1 MVKLAGVR
9 TLLVRLLVLGLGIA
23 LLFAVVR
30 ELNPAALWQSLSR
43 VGWFGFALVV
53 IAGLGLTACLSSGLY
68 PLLFDAAS
76 LRLVFAARQVR
87 DSAGDILP
95 FTQIGGI
102 ALGMRVL
109 SLGGISPAR
118 ALAAGM
124 VDVTT
129 ELMAQALFILTGLAL
144 AAPTIRADPHL
155 GPYFGWLVIGA
166 LLFAAGVMVFAF
178 LQLVGSRVAEK
189 FVQVPKLGRGTTA
202 FREALHHL
210 YRHRARVTFSVTL
223 HFMGWCASGLWL
235 WVVFQVLGKPIA
247 PTSAI
252 AIQSLL
258 EALRSATVFIP
269 AAVGIQEAGYAAL
282 GALFGFAPETG
293 VAVSLLR
300 RGRDI
305 VVGVPVLLAWQAMEA
320 RRIGGKADVA

>member
-1 MVKLAGVR
+1 MR
-9 TLLVRLLVLGLGIA
+9 TLLIRLLVLALGIL
-23 LLFAVVR
+23 LLFLVLR
-30 ELNPAALWQSLSR
+30 ELNLTAVLQSLSQ
-43 VGWFGFALVV
+43 VGWFGFAVVV
-53 IAGLGLTACLSSGLY
+53 IAGLVLTACLSSGLY
-68 PLLFDAAS
+68 PLLLDAAS

-87 DSAGDILP
+87 DSCGDILP
-95 FTQIGGI
+95 FTQLGGI

-109 SLGGISPAR
+109 SLGGIAPAR

-129 ELMAQALFILTGLAL
+129 ELMAQALFILIGLAL
-144 AAPTIRADPHL
+144 AAPAIHADPQL
-155 GPYFGWLVIGA
+155 GPYFNWLVIGS
-166 LLFAAGVMVFAF
+166 LLFAAGVTAFVF
-178 LQLVGSRVAEK
+178 LQLAGSRLAEK
-189 FVQVPKLGRGTTA
+189 FLSVPKLSPGATA

-210 YRHRARVTFSVTL
+210 YRQRARVALSMGL
-223 HFMGWCASGLWL
+223 HLFGWCASGLWL

-247 PTSAI
+247 PASAI

-269 AAVGIQEAGYAAL
+269 AAVGVQEAGYAAL

-300 RGRDI
+300 RARDI
-305 VVGVPVLLAWQAMEA
+305 AVGVPVLLAWQAAEA
-320 RRIGGKADVA
+320 RRIGGRPDVA

>member
-1 MVKLAGVR
+1 MLAK
-9 TLLVRLLVLGLGIA
+9 LLVLGLGI
-23 LLFAVVR
+23 LLLVFVLR
-30 ELNPAALWQSLSR
+30 ELDAAAVMQSLR
-43 VGWFGFALVV
+43 QVGWFGFAAVV

-76 LRLVFAARQVR
+76 LRLVFAGRQVR

-109 SLGGISPAR
+109 SLGGIAPAR

-124 VDVTT
+124 VDVTA

-144 AAPTIRADPHL
+144 AAPEIRADPHL

-166 LLFAAGVMVFAF
+166 LLFCVGVVVFVF
-178 LQLVGSRVAEK
+178 LQLAGSRIAEK
-189 FVQVPKLGRGTTA
+189 FLSVPKLGRGTTA
-202 FREALHHL
+202 FRESLHHL
-210 YRHRARVTFSVTL
+210 YRQRRRVALSVAL
-223 HFMGWCASGLWL
+223 HFFGWCASGLWL

-247 PTSAI
+247 PASAI

-300 RGRDI
+300 RARD
-305 VVGVPVLLAWQAMEA
+305 VAVGVPVLLAWQAVEA
-320 RRIGGKADVA
+320 RRIGGKPDVA